1 MRRSQHHFGV
11 FYQQDSRCAT
21 PWPAPSTSCVRACV
35 RLCEHVCVWARV
47 QPCLCACEHVETKW
61 QTTNQSSGK
70 TGSLLDSGEP
80 KKKSACC
87 CLSRQRFPEETL
99 KSCLLC
105 SRILEA
111 KWAGFTSYSASP
123 VEIKKKKERRR
134 PAGLTAPFIL
144 YYPAWLL
151 TPGELCSQIDA
162 LLLWGCSRNIK
173 LYWNIHMWVHLAESN
188 WCATPQTLNGNVAEP
203 RHALADTLSYGR
215 WDQAKAS
222 QSDPSGRPPVSESAR
237 VRKISDSVLRN
248 WRVKYMKPSMF
259 FIRFFYSFLTNP
271 AQWWTLHCIWSVTI
285 VSIQRK
291 LHWFLHF

>member
-1 MRRSQHHFGV
+1 MLSSRGLTGCCSPGPLCRLPGGVLIQAGDSLRVLSHTRVLTPERSLAAWMKRSQHHFGV
-11 FYQQDSRCAT
+11 FYQQDSRCTT

-35 RLCEHVCVWARV
+35 CLCASACV

-70 TGSLLDSGEP
+70 TGSLLDSGGP
-80 KKKSACC
+80 QTACC
-87 CLSRQRFPEETL
+87 CLSRRRFAEETL

-105 SRILEA
+105 SWILEA
-111 KWAGFTSYSASP
+111 KWAGFTSYSVSP
-123 VEIKKKKERRR
+123 VKKKGKKERRG
-134 PAGLTAPFIL
+134 PSGLTAPFIL

-203 RHALADTLSYGR
+203 RHALADTLSYSH

-222 QSDPSGRPPVSESAR
+222 DSDPSGRPPVPESAPCPE
-237 VRKISDSVLRN
+237 N
-248 WRVKYMKPSMF
+248 
-259 FIRFFYSFLTNP
+259 
-271 AQWWTLHCIWSVTI
+271 IWLCS
-285 VSIQRK
+285 K
-291 LHWFLHF
+291 ELKKK